1 MSSIEALNAKHVRAS
16 GILSI
21 LGLLLVGLSL
31 VWDRPISTYVVIY
44 VGAALVLA
52 GAGLFL
58 YSFITHFL
66 ARRHM

>member
-1 MSSIEALNAKHVRAS
+1 MSSTEALNAKHVRVS
-16 GILSI
+16 GVLSI
-21 LGLLLVGLSL
+21 IGLLLVVLSL
-31 VWDRPISTYVVIY
+31 VWDSPISTYVIIY
-44 VGAALVLA
+44 VGAAFVLA

>member
-1 MSSIEALNAKHVRAS
+1 MSSSEAFNAKHVRVP

-21 LGLLLVGLSL
+21 IGLVLVGLSL
-31 VWDRPISTYVVIY
+31 VWDSPISTYVIIY
-44 VGAALVLA
+44 VGAAFVLA

>member
-1 MSSIEALNAKHVRAS
+1 MSSSEALNAKHVRLP

-21 LGLLLVGLSL
+21 IGLLLVGLGL
-31 VWDRPISTYVVIY
+31 VWDNPISIYVIIY
-44 VGAALVLA
+44 VGAAFVLT
-52 GAGLFL
+52 GAGLFF